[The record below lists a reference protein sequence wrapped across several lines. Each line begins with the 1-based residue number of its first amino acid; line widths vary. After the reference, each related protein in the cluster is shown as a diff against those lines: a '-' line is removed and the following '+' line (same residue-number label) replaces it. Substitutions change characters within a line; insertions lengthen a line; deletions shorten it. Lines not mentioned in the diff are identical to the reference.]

1 MEAVLGD
8 GTKYPNLHT
17 KIEKTFVSCK
27 KICTFAPAKYN
38 RKDMSSMNAIYT

>member
-8 GTKYPNLHT
+8 GTKYPNLRT

-27 KICTFAPAKYN
+27 KFCTFASANYK
-38 RKDMSSMNAIYT
+38 RKDMNSMIVVYT